1 MVRVAV
7 VGDWAIL
14 LLVSLPPPMTQWAC
28 PRDVCVSRKE
38 ELRVVCGRILAIRRK
53 LQDAI
58 EVRGGVGLSRCT
70 PLLAERTCM
79 AHCILPC
86 NLGAGGGRSRGL
98 VLRHEADRHVLLHGL
113 DGCVGAA
120 LFLQTRAFMG

>member
-1 MVRVAV
+1 MVRVTV

-70 PLLAERTCM
+70 PLLAGTSKSKCT
-79 AHCILPC
+79 L
-86 NLGAGGGRSRGL
+86 N
-98 VLRHEADRHVLLHGL
+98 
-113 DGCVGAA
+113 
-120 LFLQTRAFMG
+120 